1 MKKIRVY
8 SLIRIS
14 FAVQA
19 LILISGVV
27 ISSSGVIN
35 LPWIISWIIS
45 AINLS
50 SIFIFLGVL
59 TGVISKYDFYKRF
72 DGEIIDE
79 YEVVTL
85 SNVIKNRWIVFFVV
99 QLTFIFLN
107 HLLIEYL
114 ALPFVEGWSL
124 GKEHT
129 VPLSFKM
136 ILTLSPSII
145 FVFGSFIWR
154 INKSEEELIRLKRRD
169 RIRTED
175 LEVLQ
180 KNVNL
185 QKWIENDPALQID
198 KELFSKLVPI
208 DYNNIRLFDDSL
220 KYNKEFILSQP
231 NIDYFML
238 NFFYSVPYIN
248 FEESDLTNELMLKIL
263 DKFIIYLGWG
273 DVEFNKSFIKRIMD
287 LYENLKGED
296 NFTPM
301 PVLKAYYIIIN
312 SLRSVDKVRLYPSL
326 ASFKEC
332 INNKHIIEKEFEQC
346 PYCK

>member
-35 LPWIISWIIS
+35 LPWIIS

-50 SIFIFLGVL
+50 SIFIGLGVL
-59 TGVISKYDFYKRF
+59 TGVISKYAFYKRF

-85 SNVIKNRWIVFFVV
+85 SNIIKNRWIVFFVV

-175 LEVLQ
+175 LESLDEKVDL
-180 KNVNL
+180 K
-185 QKWIENDPALQID
+185 KWLSDDILLRTD
-198 KELFSKLVPI
+198 KELILKLVSI
-208 DYNNIRLFDDSL
+208 DEQFIFKTDDNLLDDKKFVLDLIKSNEYAIIYISEDYKKDIEVILEYIKKFPENVVLIEMINKSL
-220 KYNKEFILSQP
+220 
-231 NIDYFML
+231 IDHP
-238 NFFYSVPYIN
+238 SISP
-248 FEESDLTNELMLKIL
+248 
-263 DKFIIYLGWG
+263 FIINQTEEEKKLALVKFLAIMKMKEMLG
-273 DVEFNKSFIKRIMD
+273 K
-287 LYENLKGED
+287 
-296 NFTPM
+296 
-301 PVLKAYYIIIN
+301 
-312 SLRSVDKVRLYPSL
+312 
-326 ASFKEC
+326 
-332 INNKHIIEKEFEQC
+332 
-346 PYCK
+346 